1 MINSEYTKNDAGVVV
16 NNNLS
21 EYELYKQ
28 RRNQVIEKKT
38 LESKV
43 DFLEKEILDLK
54 SRLYNIENRLT

>member
-1 MINSEYTKNDAGVVV
+1 MINSEYIKNDDGVVV

-21 EYELYKQ
+21 EYEKYKQ
-28 RRNQVIEKKT
+28 RRREIIDKKT

-43 DFLEKEILDLK
+43 DSLEKEVRDLQ

>member
-1 MINSEYTKNDAGVVV
+1 LINSEYIKNDDGVVV

-21 EYELYKQ
+21 EYEKYKQ
-28 RRNQVIEKKT
+28 RRREIIDKKT

-43 DFLEKEILDLK
+43 DSLEKEVRDLQ

>member
-1 MINSEYTKNDAGVVV
+1 MINSEYTKNDDGIVV

-21 EYELYKQ
+21 EYDRYKQ
-28 RRNQVIEKKT
+28 RRNQIVEKKT
-38 LESKV
+38 LETKV